1 MRSNASWKYAVTNAI
16 SAFRLITQHLTN
28 TVIFIARC
36 MAAFHAGSQFVIAIF
51 YFCSSSEDSAATP
64 SIRMDKSGLWRFI
77 GRSSH
82 IFRCRSIRAVGITSV
97 SGGAL
102 WGQQAAGRILC
113 KAPFAL
119 HPAGNKRPVC
129 RPCGGYPQRRGRPL
143 CPKLRCAH
151 GAAHAARPL
160 RFHAHFLPS
169 CAACPQGRGRRCA
182 EGSPAACALCA
193 GTARRGTV

>member
-1 MRSNASWKYAVTNAI
+1 
-16 SAFRLITQHLTN
+16 
-28 TVIFIARC
+28 

-97 SGGAL
+97 SGGHFGGSKLLAEFCAKPL
-102 WGQQAAGRILC
+102 LHYTLQATSGL
-113 KAPFAL
+113 FADRVVVTRS
-119 HPAGNKRPVC
+119 AE
-129 RPCGGYPQRRGRPL
+129 
-143 CPKLRCAH
+143 
-151 GAAHAARPL
+151 AAHFAQSCGVRTVLYALPVRCVFTHIFFRAVLPAR
-160 RFHAHFLPS
+160 RA
-169 CAACPQGRGRRCA
+169 GGRRCA

-193 GTARRGTV
+193 GTARRGIV